1 MPGVVLD
8 GERAVIFDRK
18 TRQALFC
25 TVPTALENVA
35 NGQGRFVH
43 GHDGAPWDGEPGEAP
58 PPAEAP
64 IQLTEPDV
72 LPLPAPEPE
81 VTYPD
86 PETQSAVKDR
96 LQPFVDPSAHAP
108 TATPL
113 TPAQTEALDHDG
125 DKKAGGSTP
134 KAGRSPE
141 EEAERAALFAEFK
154 ARGVKVFAGSTTEKL
169 REKLTELTAA

>member
-1 MPGVVLD
+1 MPGAVLD
-8 GERAVIFDRK
+8 GERAVVFDRL
-18 TRQALFC
+18 TRQTLRC
-25 TVPTALENVA
+25 SVPTALENVA

-43 GHDGAPWDGEPGEAP
+43 GHDGDPWDGVAVEAP
-58 PPAEAP
+58 APAEAP
-64 IQLTEPDV
+64 IMLTEPDV

-86 PETQSAVKDR
+86 PETRSAVEDR
-96 LQPFVDPSAHAP
+96 IQPFVDPSAHAP
-108 TATPL
+108 ADSPL

-169 REKLTELTAA
+169 RQKLAELTAA